1 MQADQPLRVLHLEDN
16 PFDAELIQRS
26 LRGDGLHCEILRVD
40 SKPRFEKAL
49 EEGSF
54 DVVLCDYNLPGYDGL
69 AALQLVREL
78 RPNLPVL
85 LISGTLDKA
94 EAVKSLQMGA
104 TDYLVKKRLNRLGP
118 AVRRALDEAEHQRE
132 RLRTEDALR
141 LSEERFRLLV
151 ENSSDLVWEASLD
164 GRFIYASPN
173 FRRILGYNPAELP
186 DSRAFDLVHPDD
198 LEAVRAVFGLPEFAT
213 QLRCRHFDGSYRW
226 LEITGR
232 LLRKADGRES
242 IGIMGRDVT
251 ERRLLEEQL
260 RQSQKM
266 ETVGHLAGG
275 VAHDFN
281 NILTVIQ
288 GQASLLRDHPS
299 LTPLARESVSE
310 ILEASTRAASLTR
323 QLLTFSRKQ
332 VMQIRPVDL
341 NAVVTDMIRML
352 RRTLGASITLE
363 VQAAPNLPSIQADPC
378 MLEQILLNL
387 AVNSRD
393 AMPDGGRLAISTS
406 TVPLEDEEAKT
417 QSGASPRVCL
427 RVSDSGCGIPPEHL
441 PRIFEPFFTTKDI
454 HKGTGL
460 GLATVFGIVKQP
472 HGSIR
477 LASEVGRGTTFQ
489 ILLPASAGGR
499 RALAEQSIGPDARG
513 GHETILVVDDEPTVR
528 SLIVYVLN
536 ARGYHVLEA
545 ASGKRA
551 LAIFEREKGDI
562 DLLLTDMAMPD
573 GMTGKQLA
581 ERLRLR
587 SSTLPVVF
595 TSGYSADFVGEIP
608 SAGEGFHFLQKPFCP
623 RTLAGMVRECLNQKA
638 SMWQRDRVGCD

>member
-16 PFDAELIQRS
+16 PFDAELIQDS
-26 LRGDGLHCEILRVD
+26 LERDGLRCAIRRVD
-40 SKPRFEKAL
+40 NKPHFAQAL
-49 EEGSF
+49 EDGAF
-54 DVVLCDYNLPGYDGL
+54 DVVLCDYNLPGYDGIS
-69 AALQLVREL
+69 ALQLVRER
-78 RPNLPVL
+78 RPALPVL
-85 LISGTLDKA
+85 LISGSLDEA

-104 TDYLVKKRLNRLGP
+104 TDYLVKERLHRLGP
-118 AVRRALDEAEHQRE
+118 AVRRALDEAELQRE
-132 RLRTEDALR
+132 RLRVEDALR
-141 LSEERFRLLV
+141 FNEERFRLLV
-151 ENSSDLVWEASLD
+151 ENSSDLVCEVSLD

-173 FRRILGYNPAELP
+173 FRLILGRNPAELP
-186 DSRAFDLVHPDD
+186 GTNAFDLVHPDD
-198 LEAVRAVFGLPEFAT
+198 LEAVRAAFKRPAIAT
-213 QLRCRHFDGSYRW
+213 QLRFRHADGSHRW

-232 LLRKADGRES
+232 VFRKTDGRES
-242 IGIMGRDVT
+242 VGIMARDIT

-281 NILTVIQ
+281 NILTIIQ

-299 LTPLARESVSE
+299 LTPSARDSVSE

-341 NAVVTDMIRML
+341 NAVVTDMTRML

-363 VQAAPNLPSIQADPC
+363 VQAAPNLPRIQADPC

-393 AMPDGGRLAISTS
+393 AMPEGGRLAISTS
-406 TVPLEDEEAKT
+406 TVALGEEEAQA
-417 QSGASPRVCL
+417 QSAAFSSGVCL
-427 RVSDSGCGIPPEHL
+427 RVSDSGCGIPPENL
-441 PRIFEPFFTTKDI
+441 PRIFEPFFTTKDV

-460 GLATVFGIVKQP
+460 GLATVFGIVKQH

-489 ILLPASAGGR
+489 ILLPASEAARRQAPEKEVAADESGG
-499 RALAEQSIGPDARG
+499 D
-513 GHETILVVDDEPTVR
+513 ETILVVDDEPAVR
-528 SLIVYVLN
+528 ALIVQVLME
-536 ARGYHVLEA
+536 RGYRVLEA
-545 ASGKRA
+545 ASGKQA
-551 LAIFEREKGDI
+551 IAIFERQKGEI

-573 GMTGKQLA
+573 EMTGKQLA
-581 ERLRLR
+581 ERLRAR
-587 SSTLPVVF
+587 SSSLRVAF
-595 TSGYSADFVGEIP
+595 TSGYSADFVGETL
-608 SAGEGFHFLQKPFCP
+608 ATGAGFHFLQKPFCP
-623 RTLAGMVRECLNQKA
+623 RTLANLVRECLNQK
-638 SMWQRDRVGCD
+638 V

>member
-1 MQADQPLRVLHLEDN
+1 MQADQPLRVLHLEDD
-16 PFDAELIQRS
+16 PFDAELIQDS
-26 LRGDGLHCEILRVD
+26 LERDGLRCEILRVD
-40 SKPRFEKAL
+40 TRPQFTKAL
-49 EEGSF
+49 EEGAF
-54 DVVLCDYNLPGYDGL
+54 DVVLCDYNLPGYDGIS
-69 AALQLVREL
+69 ALQLVRE
-78 RPNLPVL
+78 RHPALPVL
-85 LISGTLDKA
+85 LISGSLDEA

-104 TDYLVKKRLNRLGP
+104 TDYLVKERLNRLGA

-132 RLRTEDALR
+132 RRRAEDALR
-141 LSEERFRLLV
+141 FSEERFRLLV
-151 ENSSDLVWEASLD
+151 ENSSDLVCEVSLD
-164 GRFIYASPN
+164 GHFIYASPN
-173 FRRILGYNPAELP
+173 FRSILGCNPAQLP
-186 DSRAFDLVHPDD
+186 GSNAFDLVHPED
-198 LEAVRAVFGLPEFAT
+198 LEAVRAAFRQSDIRT
-213 QLRCRHFDGSYRW
+213 QLRCRHADGSYRW

-232 LLRKADGRES
+232 VFRKADGRES
-242 IGIMGRDVT
+242 IGIMGRDIT

-281 NILTVIQ
+281 NILTIIQ
-288 GQASLLRDHPS
+288 GQASLLHDHPS

-341 NAVVTDMIRML
+341 NAVVTDMTRML
-352 RRTLGASITLE
+352 RRTLGAGITLD
-363 VQAAPNLPSIQADPC
+363 VQAAPNLPPIQADPG

-393 AMPDGGRLAISTS
+393 AMPEGGRLAISTS
-406 TVPLEDEEAKT
+406 SVAFEEEESRPKA
-417 QSGASPRVCL
+417 GALAGVCL
-427 RVSDSGCGIPPEHL
+427 RVSDSGCGIPPENL

-460 GLATVFGIVKQP
+460 GLATVFGIVKQH

-489 ILLPASAGGR
+489 ILLPAGEGAR
-499 RALAEQSIGPDARG
+499 QPIFEKPIEPDATG
-513 GHETILVVDDEPTVR
+513 GDETILVVDDEPAVR
-528 SLIVYVLN
+528 ALIVHVLN
-536 ARGYHVLEA
+536 ERGYHVLEA
-545 ASGKRA
+545 ASGKHA
-551 LAIFEREKGDI
+551 IAIFEQQGGEI

-581 ERLRLR
+581 EQLRAR
-587 SSTLPVVF
+587 SSTLRIAF
-595 TSGYSADFVGEIP
+595 TSGYSADFVGETLTP
-608 SAGEGFHFLQKPFCP
+608 GNGFHFLQKPFCP
-623 RTLAGMVRECLNQKA
+623 RTLAHLVRQCLNQKA
-638 SMWQRDRVGCD
+638 